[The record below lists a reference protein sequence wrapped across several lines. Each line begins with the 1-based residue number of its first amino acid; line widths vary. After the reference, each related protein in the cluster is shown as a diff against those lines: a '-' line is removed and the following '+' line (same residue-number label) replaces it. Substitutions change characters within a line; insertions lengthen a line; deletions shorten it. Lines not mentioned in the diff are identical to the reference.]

1 MKTVKEVMRKNI
13 PMVSP
18 NDSLKKIAKLM
29 KDNNVWGLPV
39 VEGGHI
45 KGIITDGDMLNA
57 FYINVSTYS
66 YEENLESEG
75 ENHQFR
81 KRLDEFRETK
91 VNDVMTVHPR
101 TVSEK
106 TGVDEVAGILKRFK
120 IKRLIVVDDRGNPTG
135 LVERLDVVNSI
146 LSE

>member
-91 VNDVMTVHPR
+91 VNDVMTVHP
-101 TVSEK
+101 
-106 TGVDEVAGILKRFK
+106 
-120 IKRLIVVDDRGNPTG
+120 
-135 LVERLDVVNSI
+135 
-146 LSE
+146 